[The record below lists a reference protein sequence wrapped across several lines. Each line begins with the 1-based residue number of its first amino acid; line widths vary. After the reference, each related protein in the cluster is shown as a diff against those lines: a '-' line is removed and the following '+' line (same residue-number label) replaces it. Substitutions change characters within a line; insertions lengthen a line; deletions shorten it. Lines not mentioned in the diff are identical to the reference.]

1 MALHTE
7 VNSSFREVMEE
18 KRVGMLN
25 HLIGVHQHPQNRYYR
40 ACGHEQTNTERL
52 YSGKT
57 TLCICGFA
65 IIQKDWCSIIC
76 CTYHH
81 HDVFCSTMQPSLYGK
96 CLLKQIPGLNNT
108 DHPVQ
113 WFG

>member
-1 MALHTE
+1 MASHTE

-81 HDVFCSTMQPSLYGK
+81 HDVFCSISH
-96 CLLKQIPGLNNT
+96 LNNAAISL
-108 DHPVQ
+108 
-113 WFG
+113 W